1 MGRFGKLWQE
11 EEGAAAVEYSLL
23 LAFIALVIIGAV
35 SLLGQAVNGIF
46 GKAAAQLS

>member
-11 EEGAAAVEYSLL
+11 EGGAAAVEYSLL
-23 LAFIALVIIGAV
+23 LAFIALVIVGGV
-35 SLLGQAVNGIF
+35 TLLGQTVNAIF